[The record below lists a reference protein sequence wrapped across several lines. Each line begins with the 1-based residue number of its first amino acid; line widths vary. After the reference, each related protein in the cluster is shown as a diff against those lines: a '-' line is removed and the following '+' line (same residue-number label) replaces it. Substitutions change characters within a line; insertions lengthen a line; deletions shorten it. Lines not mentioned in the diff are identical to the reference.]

1 MHNMHAGTTFYS
13 TLCKLL
19 FSDETSLKF
28 KTFVAP
34 FTTLLAQVMPPS
46 RAPCLWVM
54 SPRHHCSSRW
64 CAPPSRS

>member
-34 FTTLLAQVMPPS
+34 FTTLLAQVMTPS
-46 RAPCLWVM
+46 RAPA
-54 SPRHHCSSRW
+54 SG
-64 CAPPSRS
+64 